1 MSHLQKISKAA
12 ITAIFIIS
20 MLFTS
25 GLFTDTAYA
34 SSGHGFVLLSSYS
47 RTMKIGQEYHLA
59 AVTSNG
65 KRPGFS
71 SSNSRVASVNTY
83 GRITA
88 KKAGSAVITAK
99 IKNGE
104 ARCRVTVK
112 KTAVTLNT
120 RSLSMENG
128 EKVRLKATVSTGHP
142 ATYRSSRSS
151 IASVNEKGMVQ
162 AKKPGTAVITATA
175 DGTSV
180 TCRVTVR
187 YPRMKLNKS
196 SVSLY
201 RKQRVRLSVASSSKI
216 RPKWKSNKKSVAT
229 VDPTGLVTA
238 VKNGTALITATI
250 DGISKTCEVT
260 VKKPEIRFTNSR
272 ITLKV
277 GQSFQIR
284 AIVSSGNRP
293 EYSSS
298 NINRVSVD
306 ENGKIYAKALGKAY
320 IYAKEDGTKER
331 VEVVIVD

>member
-1 MSHLQKISKAA
+1 M
-12 ITAIFIIS
+12 
-20 MLFTS
+20 
-25 GLFTDTAYA
+25 
-34 SSGHGFVLLSSYS
+34 
-47 RTMKIGQEYHLA
+47 
-59 AVTSNG
+59 
-65 KRPGFS
+65 
-71 SSNSRVASVNTY
+71 
-83 GRITA
+83 
-88 KKAGSAVITAK
+88 
-99 IKNGE
+99 
-104 ARCRVTVK
+104 
-112 KTAVTLNT
+112 
-120 RSLSMENG
+120 
-128 EKVRLKATVSTGHP
+128 
-142 ATYRSSRSS
+142 
-151 IASVNEKGMVQ
+151 
-162 AKKPGTAVITATA
+162 ITATA

-277 GQSFQIR
+277 GQSCQLK